1 MLSHVALPAL
11 NRTERG
17 VSHVQGRLCT
27 ARPQVGLARLFVCD
41 PKRMDMA
48 TRNDTNDQSKAAD
61 EAAHTART
69 VTDEAARVGEQ
80 TARAGADLARRSTET
95 ARDTVQTGLN
105 TATQTFQRMTDQFN
119 QVLGFNGPQSEEL
132 ARRASQ
138 NVQAVSQTNT
148 VLARG
153 FQEASHEWSSLAQ
166 GRVTKN
172 IDGLNRLAGTRSVQD
187 FVAVQSDLM
196 RDTLSQVID
205 TNKRIAELSV
215 RIAEE
220 AARIIET

>member
-1 MLSHVALPAL
+1 
-11 NRTERG
+11 
-17 VSHVQGRLCT
+17 
-27 ARPQVGLARLFVCD
+27 
-41 PKRMDMA
+41 MA
-48 TRNDTNDQSKAAD
+48 TRDDTDQNKAAD
-61 EAAHTART
+61 EAARTVRT

-80 TARAGADLARRSTET
+80 TARAGADIANRSTET
-95 ARDTVQTGLN
+95 ARNVVEAGLN

-119 QVLGFNGPQSEEL
+119 QVLGFNGPQAEEL

-138 NVQAVSQTNT
+138 NLQAVSQANT

-166 GRVTKN
+166 ERVTKN

-187 FVAVQSDLM
+187 FVAAQSELI
-196 RDTLSQVID
+196 RDSIWQVIE
-205 TNKRIAELSV
+205 TNKRIAEVSL

-220 AARIIET
+220 AGRIIQAQADQSAKQVRRAA